1 MATPFRLKRSAVT
14 GKRPE
19 LSDLQLGE
27 LAINFYDGYLYAER
41 DTGGV
46 GIGTTVTLLTP
57 WTENFGAASIY
68 YLNSVGVG
76 TTNPIGSLDVF
87 GHTELDNLNVS
98 GIATIGT
105 LALTG
110 NVDIDGHTDLDN
122 VSISGVTTVFNTT
135 DNVLGDSNTGA
146 FQIDGGLGVDKNV
159 TIGGNLDV
167 QGYSNFVGVVTFRGG
182 TINLGD
188 ANTDD
193 INIGGEFVSD
203 LVPDETNLYSL
214 GTLTKQWK
222 DLYIDGTADVDALTV
237 SGVSTFTGAID
248 ANGDLD
254 VDGVTELDI
263 TNISETL
270 NVTGISTFG
279 SDVDINAS
287 VTISTDLDVDGHTE
301 LDNIN
306 ISGVSTFVGAA
317 DFNSDVD
324 IDGHTELD
332 NVNISGIVT
341 AFELDVDGHTE
352 LDNVNVSG
360 VTTFTGAIDANG
372 DLDVDGVT
380 ELDITN
386 ISETLNVVGIST
398 FGSSVDINADI
409 DVDGH
414 TELDN
419 LNVSGV
425 STFLSNIDINASV
438 DISSNLDVDGHTE
451 LDNVNISG
459 ITTFQNELDINSNID
474 VDGHTE
480 LDNVNISGVATFQ
493 TSAFFGDADFIQM
506 GDTQDLKIGHSGS
519 FSLIVDQGE
528 GNLVLGGDGF
538 VDIQNTAL
546 DEYKARFITDG
557 AVELYWDNSKK
568 FETTGYG
575 VTVYDTLRAPQ
586 LNITGVTTFAGAAD
600 FNGDV
605 DIDGHTELDNVNISG
620 VTTFVGSIDA
630 NSDLDVDGVTEL
642 DITNISE
649 TLNVVGLSTFGSD
662 VDINANLD
670 VDGHTEL
677 DNVNISGVTTF
688 AGAID
693 ANGDLDVDGVTEL
706 DITNI
711 SETLNVVGLS
721 TFGSDVDINASVTIS
736 TDLDVDGVT
745 ELDITNISETL
756 SVIGIATFANNIDAN
771 GDLDVD
777 GHTELD
783 NVNISG
789 VTTFVGAIDAN
800 GDLDVDGHTELD
812 DVNISGIVTAFD
824 LDVDGHTELD
834 NVNISGIVTAFDLD
848 VDGHTEL
855 DNVNISGI
863 VTTFDLDVDG
873 HTELDNVNIS
883 GVSTFLS
890 NIDINASVDISSNL
904 DVDGHTELDNV
915 NISGVSTFGGNLDIN
930 ADIDVDGHTELDDLN
945 VTGVSTF
952 NNSVK
957 ISGTNVLSFNNSS
970 LNISHSGGNAN
981 LFNGAGDLIFG
992 ADGNKSI
999 RLERVGVAT
1008 LARFNHGGSAELYYD
1023 GSKKIETTNEG
1034 ILVSG
1039 LTTTGTLSVTG
1050 VSTFSGNLDI
1060 NADIDVDGHTELDN
1074 LNVSGVSTF
1083 NGLVDINADGQANSF
1098 KVEDLTDN
1106 RIVIVG
1112 SGGELEDDI
1121 NLTFDGSKLFV
1132 GVELD
1137 VDGHTELDNV
1147 NVSGMATFDRLH
1159 VQTDFEVYDTQ
1170 AIFHNDV
1177 LITGNLSIGGTTT
1190 VISAQDL
1197 KIFDK
1202 DIVLGVTTD
1211 SNGNDISTDTTA
1223 NHGGVAIASTEGN
1236 PLISLQAV
1244 GINDLPDTY
1253 KQIMWIREGTYS
1265 GLGTDAWL
1273 FNYAVGIGS
1282 TQFPSGTRL
1291 AVGGIQFTENTIQT
1305 PNINITEDLSITGNL
1320 DVDGHTDLDNV
1331 SISGIVTAFD
1341 LDVDGHTELDN
1352 VNISGISTFASNLD
1366 INASV
1371 DILNTLDVDGHTE
1384 LDNLNVSGVS
1394 TFVGSIDANSDLDV
1408 DGHTEL
1414 DDLNVSGVSTF
1425 VGIVTNLTTL
1435 FATQLSVSG
1444 VSTFNGL
1451 VDINADGQANSFKV
1465 EDLTDN
1471 RVVIVG
1477 TGGELEDDINFTF
1490 DGTKLFVGVELD
1502 VDGHTELDNL
1512 NVSGIST
1519 FLGNLDIDADI
1530 DVDGHTELDDLNV
1543 SGVSTFIGNIS
1554 ASGNLDVDG
1563 HTELDNVNVSGIITA
1578 TGFVGPLTGNV
1589 TGTATTATKIQTSQG
1604 GAQTDHFV
1612 MLASNGTG
1620 DNFVRL
1626 DAGIKFHTGTDA
1638 LTITGDTIV
1647 GSGLSVVGVSTFTG
1661 EIDANGR
1668 IVGAATS
1675 NVIPFLH
1682 SEYGDLPSASTYHGA
1697 FAHVHTY
1704 GKGFFAHAGNWY
1716 ELVNKELNGTV
1727 GTGTERYNV
1736 GQIDAT
1742 DINVSG
1748 ITTTG
1753 NLHVGVGGTVIATT
1767 SGGLVGINSTSPT
1780 TTLDV
1785 GGTINS
1791 NTDITI
1797 NGTSVLTTA
1806 QNDAVALAIAL
1817 G

>member
-1 MATPFRLKRSAVT
+1 
-14 GKRPE
+14 
-19 LSDLQLGE
+19 
-27 LAINFYDGYLYAER
+27 
-41 DTGGV
+41 
-46 GIGTTVTLLTP
+46 
-57 WTENFGAASIY
+57 
-68 YLNSVGVG
+68 
-76 TTNPIGSLDVF
+76 
-87 GHTELDNLNVS
+87 
-98 GIATIGT
+98 
-105 LALTG
+105 
-110 NVDIDGHTDLDN
+110 
-122 VSISGVTTVFNTT
+122 
-135 DNVLGDSNTGA
+135 
-146 FQIDGGLGVDKNV
+146 
-159 TIGGNLDV
+159 
-167 QGYSNFVGVVTFRGG
+167 
-182 TINLGD
+182 
-188 ANTDD
+188 
-193 INIGGEFVSD
+193 
-203 LVPDETNLYSL
+203 
-214 GTLTKQWK
+214 
-222 DLYIDGTADVDALTV
+222 
-237 SGVSTFTGAID
+237 
-248 ANGDLD
+248 
-254 VDGVTELDI
+254 
-263 TNISETL
+263 
-270 NVTGISTFG
+270 
-279 SDVDINAS
+279 
-287 VTISTDLDVDGHTE
+287 
-301 LDNIN
+301 
-306 ISGVSTFVGAA
+306 
-317 DFNSDVD
+317 
-324 IDGHTELD
+324 
-332 NVNISGIVT
+332 
-341 AFELDVDGHTE
+341 
-352 LDNVNVSG
+352 
-360 VTTFTGAIDANG
+360 
-372 DLDVDGVT
+372 
-380 ELDITN
+380 
-386 ISETLNVVGIST
+386 
-398 FGSSVDINADI
+398 
-409 DVDGH
+409 
-414 TELDN
+414 
-419 LNVSGV
+419 
-425 STFLSNIDINASV
+425 
-438 DISSNLDVDGHTE
+438 
-451 LDNVNISG
+451 
-459 ITTFQNELDINSNID
+459 
-474 VDGHTE
+474 
-480 LDNVNISGVATFQ
+480 
-493 TSAFFGDADFIQM
+493 
-506 GDTQDLKIGHSGS
+506 
-519 FSLIVDQGE
+519 
-528 GNLVLGGDGF
+528 
-538 VDIQNTAL
+538 
-546 DEYKARFITDG
+546 
-557 AVELYWDNSKK
+557 
-568 FETTGYG
+568 
-575 VTVYDTLRAPQ
+575 
-586 LNITGVTTFAGAAD
+586 
-600 FNGDV
+600 
-605 DIDGHTELDNVNISG
+605 
-620 VTTFVGSIDA
+620 
-630 NSDLDVDGVTEL
+630 
-642 DITNISE
+642 
-649 TLNVVGLSTFGSD
+649 
-662 VDINANLD
+662 
-670 VDGHTEL
+670 
-677 DNVNISGVTTF
+677 
-688 AGAID
+688 
-693 ANGDLDVDGVTEL
+693 
-706 DITNI
+706 
-711 SETLNVVGLS
+711 
-721 TFGSDVDINASVTIS
+721 
-736 TDLDVDGVT
+736 
-745 ELDITNISETL
+745 
-756 SVIGIATFANNIDAN
+756 
-771 GDLDVD
+771 
-777 GHTELD
+777 
-783 NVNISG
+783 
-789 VTTFVGAIDAN
+789 
-800 GDLDVDGHTELD
+800 
-812 DVNISGIVTAFD
+812 
-824 LDVDGHTELD
+824 
-834 NVNISGIVTAFDLD
+834 
-848 VDGHTEL
+848 
-855 DNVNISGI
+855 
-863 VTTFDLDVDG
+863 
-873 HTELDNVNIS
+873 
-883 GVSTFLS
+883 
-890 NIDINASVDISSNL
+890 
-904 DVDGHTELDNV
+904 
-915 NISGVSTFGGNLDIN
+915 
-930 ADIDVDGHTELDDLN
+930 
-945 VTGVSTF
+945 
-952 NNSVK
+952 
-957 ISGTNVLSFNNSS
+957 
-970 LNISHSGGNAN
+970 
-981 LFNGAGDLIFG
+981 
-992 ADGNKSI
+992 
-999 RLERVGVAT
+999 
-1008 LARFNHGGSAELYYD
+1008 
-1023 GSKKIETTNEG
+1023 
-1034 ILVSG
+1034 
-1039 LTTTGTLSVTG
+1039 
-1050 VSTFSGNLDI
+1050 
-1060 NADIDVDGHTELDN
+1060 
-1074 LNVSGVSTF
+1074 
-1083 NGLVDINADGQANSF
+1083 
-1098 KVEDLTDN
+1098 
-1106 RIVIVG
+1106 
-1112 SGGELEDDI
+1112 
-1121 NLTFDGSKLFV
+1121 
-1132 GVELD
+1132 
-1137 VDGHTELDNV
+1137 
-1147 NVSGMATFDRLH
+1147 MATFDRLH

-1425 VGIVTNLTTL
+1425 VGVINANSDLDVDGHTELDNVNISGVSTFVGIVTNLTTL

-1512 NVSGIST
+1512 NVSGISTFLGNLDIDADIDVDGHTELDDLNVSGISTFLGNLDIDADIDVDGHTELDDLNVSGVSTFVGSIDANGDLDVDGHTELDNVNISGIST